1 MFLEKNR
8 NICIVKIFV
17 LYKINNIY
25 INNKIYNI
33 IIYIYIYNNKKIC
46 FLKKKNVYLQYL
58 KSLLKKYI

>member
-8 NICIVKIFV
+8 NICIVRIFV

-33 IIYIYIYNNKKIC
+33 IIYIYNNKKNIC
-46 FLKKKNVYLQYL
+46 FLKKKNVY
-58 KSLLKKYI
+58 

>member
-8 NICIVKIFV
+8 NICIVRIFV

-33 IIYIYIYNNKKIC
+33 INIYIIIKK
-46 FLKKKNVYLQYL
+46 FVF
-58 KSLLKKYI
+58 

>member
-8 NICIVKIFV
+8 NICIVRIFV

-25 INNKIYNI
+25 NIINIYN
-33 IIYIYIYNNKKIC
+33 NNKKIC

-58 KSLLKKYI
+58 KSLLKNIYNNI